1 VSLYVARENAAVL
14 RIGVDERRARLA
26 TRHHLVAA
34 ARSTSVVDVAR
45 DLVGLHATDPASVY
59 LAAAART
66 KKPSIA
72 AVEAALYDDRAV
84 LRMLGMRRTL
94 FVEPLDLVP
103 VVQAGA
109 SRAVATRE
117 RTRLL
122 GFLRAAGIA
131 DDPGPW
137 LRKVEKAALTALAE
151 HGDVTAGQ
159 LSDHVPELKEQLVLS
174 PGKKYEATVSISGRV
189 LVLLAAEGHV
199 VRGRPRG
206 SWLSTQYR
214 WSTAEAWL
222 GAPIAEMHAGGGRPE
237 VVRRWLRAFG
247 PGTIADLKW
256 WTGWSLG
263 ETKKALAD
271 VRPPAVELDD
281 GGVGFVLPDDIDP
294 VRRSRPWVALLPSLD
309 ATTMGWK
316 ERDWYLGDHG
326 SLCFDRMGNA
336 GPTVW
341 CDGRIVG
348 GWAQRKDGEI
358 VYLLLED
365 VGREATAAVD
375 AAAESVRGLVGDVRY
390 TPRFPTPIDQELRR

>member
-1 VSLYVARENAAVL
+1 VARENAAVR

-26 TRHHLVAA
+26 TRQHLASA
-34 ARSTSVVDVAR
+34 ARSNSVVDVAR

-59 LAAAART
+59 LAAAARM

-72 AVEAALYDDRAV
+72 AVEAALYDDRTLV
-84 LRMLGMRRTL
+84 RMLGMRRTL
-94 FVEPLDLVP
+94 FVEPLELVP

-109 SRAVATRE
+109 SRGIAGRE

-122 GFLRAAGIA
+122 GYLGEGGIA

-137 LRKVEKAALTALAE
+137 LRKVEKAALKALAKRGE
-151 HGDVTAGQ
+151 VTAGQ
-159 LSDHVPELKEQLVLS
+159 LSDDVPELKSQLLLS
-174 PGKKYEATVSISGRV
+174 PGKKYEALVSISGRV
-189 LVLLAAEGHV
+189 LVLLSAEGHV

-206 SWLSTQYR
+206 SWISTQYR
-214 WSTAEAWL
+214 WSTTEAWL
-222 GAPIAEMHAGGGRPE
+222 GAPIAEMHVGEARAE
-237 VVRRWLRAFG
+237 LVRRWLRAFG

-271 VRPPAVELDD
+271 VEPAEVELDD
-281 GGVGFVLPDDIDP
+281 GGIGLVLADDLDP
-294 VRRSRPWVALLPSLD
+294 VRKTKPWVALLPSLD

-326 SLCFDRMGNA
+326 LACFDRMGNA

-341 CDGRIVG
+341 CDGRVIG
-348 GWAQRKDGEI
+348 GWAQRKDGQI
-358 VYLLLED
+358 VYRLLED
-365 VGREATAAVD
+365 IGREAAAAVD
-375 AAAESVRGLVGDVRY
+375 AAAEGVRNLVGDVRY
-390 TPRFPTPIDQELRR
+390 TPRFPTPLARELCS